1 MNIILRP
8 WQKSDLEPLHQ
19 LANNVH
25 IYNYVRDRF
34 PHPYT
39 LKDAEQWLALN
50 IGVIPTTNF
59 VIEADG
65 LFAGSIA
72 LVTRED
78 IYRNNIEIG
87 YWIAEPY
94 WNKGIATK
102 AIVLICDFIKQHYKQ
117 VNRIYAS
124 VFESNRASMRALEK
138 NGFVLESIHKKGI
151 IKNNVLLDETI
162 WVKFIF

>member
-8 WQKSDLEPLHQ
+8 WQKNDLEPLQ
-19 LANNVH
+19 YFANNIH
-25 IYNYVRDRF
+25 IFNHVRDRF

-50 IGVIPTTNF
+50 TGVTPTTNF

-65 LFAGSIA
+65 LFTGNIA
-72 LVTRED
+72 LVTKED

-87 YWIAEPY
+87 YWVAEHN

-102 AIVLICDFIKQHYKQ
+102 AIELICLFIKQHYNQ

-124 VFESNRASMRALEK
+124 VFETNKASMRALEK
-138 NGFVLESIHKKGI
+138 NGFVLECIHKKGI
-151 IKNNVLLDETI
+151 IKNKVLLDETI

>member
-8 WQKSDLEPLHQ
+8 WQKNDLELLQQ
-19 LANNVH
+19 LADNVH

-39 LKDAEQWLALN
+39 LKDAEEWLALN
-50 IGVIPTTNF
+50 TGVNPTTNF

-72 LVTRED
+72 LVTKED

-87 YWIAEPY
+87 YWIAEPF
-94 WNKGIATK
+94 WNMGIATK
-102 AIVLICDFIKQHYKQ
+102 AIELICLFIKQHYKQ

-124 VFESNRASMRALEK
+124 VFESNKASMRVLEK
-138 NGFVLESIHKKGI
+138 NGFALESIHKNGI

>member
-1 MNIILRP
+1 MNIKLRP
-8 WQKSDLEPLHQ
+8 WQKKDLEPLQQ
-19 LANNVH
+19 LADNVH

-39 LKDAEQWLALN
+39 LKDAEEWLALN
-50 IGVIPTTNF
+50 TGVNPTTNF

-72 LVTRED
+72 LVTKED

-87 YWIAEPY
+87 YWIAEPF
-94 WNKGIATK
+94 WNMGIATK
-102 AIVLICDFIKQHYKQ
+102 AIELICLFIKQHYKQ

-124 VFESNRASMRALEK
+124 VFESNKASMRVLEK
-138 NGFVLESIHKKGI
+138 NGFALESIHKNGI

>member
-1 MNIILRP
+1 MSIILRP
-8 WQKSDLEPLHQ
+8 WQKNDLEPLQQ
-19 LANNVH
+19 LANNVL

-39 LKDAEQWLALN
+39 LNDAKEWLALH
-50 IGVIPTTNF
+50 IGITPTTNF

-65 LFAGSIA
+65 KFAGSIA
-72 LVTRED
+72 MVTKED

-87 YWIAEPY
+87 YWVAEPY

-102 AIVLICDFIKQHYKQ
+102 AIELICDFIKQHYNQ

-124 VFESNRASMRALEK
+124 VFESNKASMRVLEK
-138 NGFVLESIHKKGI
+138 NGFALESIHKNGI
-151 IKNNVLLDETI
+151 IKNKVLLDETI

>member
-1 MNIILRP
+1 MNIKLRP
-8 WQKSDLEPLHQ
+8 WQKNDLELLQQ
-19 LANNVH
+19 LADNVH

-39 LKDAEQWLALN
+39 LKDAEEWLALN
-50 IGVIPTTNF
+50 TGVNPTTNF

-72 LVTRED
+72 LVTKED

-87 YWIAEPY
+87 YWIAEPF
-94 WNKGIATK
+94 WNMGIATK
-102 AIVLICDFIKQHYKQ
+102 AIELICLFIKQHYKQ

-124 VFESNRASMRALEK
+124 VFESNKASMRVLEK
-138 NGFVLESIHKKGI
+138 NGFALESIHKNGI